1 MATNKQAN
9 TLFTPHKIVNI
20 SSNAPWCVITLLPT
34 LYNTPCF
41 ASQKRLFC
49 TAKVPILQRKTTAFA
64 TPNNYDY
71 FFLLFILQN
80 QIIVVSSLNNK

>member
-1 MATNKQAN
+1 
-9 TLFTPHKIVNI
+9 
-20 SSNAPWCVITLLPT
+20 
-34 LYNTPCF
+34 
-41 ASQKRLFC
+41 
-49 TAKVPILQRKTTAFA
+49 VPILQRKTTAFA